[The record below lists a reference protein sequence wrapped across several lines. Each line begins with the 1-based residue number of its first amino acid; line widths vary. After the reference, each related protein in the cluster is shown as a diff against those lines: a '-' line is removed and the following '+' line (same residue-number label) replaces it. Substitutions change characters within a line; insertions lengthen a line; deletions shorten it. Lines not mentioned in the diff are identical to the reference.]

1 MLKIY
6 NKNNVP
12 ELLSMLEKRA
22 ADIPSEIIKTVT
34 DVLDKVKKE
43 GDAALRELSYRFDGV
58 EPDSLYLDRKMIEQ
72 SGDSLSPR
80 LKKAMERA
88 ADNIRAFH
96 ESQPRGGVDLERG
109 NIKMGQRVL
118 PLKRIGLYVPGGRAA
133 YPSSVLMNAIPAVVA
148 GVEEIIMATPPKTEG
163 INPAVLYAAKLA
175 GVTDIL
181 TVGGA
186 QAVSALAFG
195 TESVKKVDKIVG
207 PGNIFVA
214 TAKRLVY
221 GAVDIDMIAGPSEV
235 LVIADEYADP
245 SYIAADLMAQAE
257 HDPMA
262 AAILVTTSSEVAEN
276 VCGEIARQI
285 QTLPREEIIRKS
297 LSSCGSAVVVD
308 TLDEAAELSE
318 TIAPEHLELAV
329 RDPEKL
335 LSKVRNAGSVFLGE
349 YTPEPL
355 GDYYAG
361 PNHVLPTNGTARFS
375 SSLST
380 DSFLKRSTY
389 LSYGK
394 KELLSAAD
402 DVVAFAE
409 AEGLYAHANSIKVR
423 MG

>member
-186 QAVSALAFG
+186 QAVAALAFG

-262 AAILVTTSSEVAEN
+262 AAILVTTSSEVAEK

>member
-34 DVLDKVKKE
+34 DVIDKVKKE

-262 AAILVTTSSEVAEN
+262 AAILVTTSSEVAEK

-297 LSSCGSAVVVD
+297 LSSCGSAIVVD